1 MEVSQEARPRG
12 RPKAQN
18 SLAATEMDKAE
29 KQFDAFEAQVKELTL
44 DRMNEAPKEEIE
56 SQAQLSQKDI
66 ARSKDIY
73 LKPDKT
79 IGCREKFNENFR
91 AAYEFDKE
99 YVHFTAQNNEL
110 IGETIEMWTKPFAG
124 IPAQFW
130 KVPVNKPVWAPRYV
144 AEQIKRRSHHRLVMN
159 ESTGQIGADG
169 AGKYYGQMAVDT
181 TIQRLDAFPV
191 SSRKSIFLGASG
203 F

>member
-1 MEVSQEARPRG
+1 MEENEVTRPRG
-12 RPKAQN
+12 RPKSQN
-18 SLAATEMDKAE
+18 SLAAQEMDKAE
-29 KQFDAFEAQVKELTL
+29 KQFDKFDEEIKSMTM
-44 DRMNEAPKEEIE
+44 DRMNEAPKKEVEP
-56 SQAQLSQKDI
+56 QTKLSQNEI

-79 IGCREKFNENFR
+79 IGCREKFNEKFR

-99 YVHFTAQNNEL
+99 YVQFTAENKEI

-144 AEQIKRRSHHRLVMN
+144 AEQIKRRTYHRLKMDDTQN
-159 ESTGQIGADG
+159 TGRDG
-169 AGKYYGQMAVDT
+169 TGVFYGQMAVDT
-181 TIQRLDAFPV
+181 TIQRLDAIPV
-191 SSRKSIFLGASG
+191 SSRRSVFMGAVN